1 MPAHTISMSDVSYVI
16 LATIF
21 ILAMEALTG
30 NLRGARRRDF
40 GVTAI
45 CFLSNS
51 AISRPVAGLLIA
63 GLVTTILPA
72 HAGAFS
78 DMPLWKAF
86 LLNFFLMEFGFYWM
100 HRWAHEGQRK
110 GSRLSWL
117 WKIHRT
123 HHSADHLNVSV
134 TMRQNIF
141 WAFLVPNS
149 WIVGLAVYIGM
160 GEGAALAL
168 IVIYAWNLL
177 THTHYR
183 WDAKFLKLPPFRAFQ
198 HVIVTPSMHHSHH
211 GYGVDGKMYRNYAV
225 MLSAYDWLFDTL
237 HLPEGRPSRYGVPGD
252 TPRWTE
258 EAFFPLTLVTDT
270 ITQRGIRSK
279 KGTEQ

>member
-1 MPAHTISMSDVSYVI
+1 MADVSYVI
-16 LATIF
+16 LATVI
-21 ILAMEALTG
+21 ILVIEALSG
-30 NLRGARRRDF
+30 SLKGARIRDF

-51 AISRPVAGLLIA
+51 AVTRPIAGLLIGGVVA
-63 GLVTTILPA
+63 TLLPA
-72 HAGAFS
+72 HAGAWS
-78 DMPLWKAF
+78 DMPLWQSF
-86 LLNFFLMEFGFYWM
+86 LLGFFLMEFGFYWM
-100 HRWAHEGQRK
+100 HRWAHEGQRQ

-141 WAFLVPNS
+141 WAFVVPNS
-149 WIVGLAVYIGM
+149 WIVGLAVYIGI

-183 WDAKFLKLPPFRAFQ
+183 WDDPLLALPVFRGLQ

-211 GYGVDGKMYRNYAV
+211 GFGKDGKMYRNYAV
-225 MLSAYDWLFDTL
+225 MFSAYDWLFGTL
-237 HLPEGRPSRYGVPGD
+237 HLPLGRPSRYGVPGE
-252 TPRWTE
+252 TPAWTE
-258 EAFFPLTLVTDT
+258 EAFFPLTLVSDT
-270 ITQRGIRSK
+270 IIR
-279 KGTEQ
+279 KGSRHRRERQQ